1 MEQISKTVEGAE
13 GLLLHHWDTDGM
25 SSAALLLRE
34 LPDNFTLFTPSI
46 GNYFLDD
53 EDREK
58 IENIDPEFCI
68 VADMALPEDSID
80 FLKGFGKVFIFD
92 HHLQDRHDVEIH
104 HNPIID
110 GESPKKYPS
119 ASWVINDYI
128 GHEPNL
134 LSILGAFGDREEKLK
149 ENPEALSVIEGVLD
163 DLETT
168 FEDVLQ
174 CAYLLDSNYKIGDI
188 EAVNDTPRFLK
199 DVEHPNDILERE
211 DLNEN
216 VKKLN
221 EAIEDEVEGDL
232 KRVKEGVLHRK
243 MNSPYN
249 IISTV
254 TRRLAWA
261 RDNEIVIVSNSGYKD
276 GETQIYIR
284 GPIPDSEKIIN
295 SAKDKGYSAG
305 GKSDVVGMVIPTEVK
320 NNFFYEI
327 IDML

>member
-53 EDREK
+53 EDRDK
-58 IENIDPEFCI
+58 INEISPEFCI
-68 VADMALPEDSID
+68 VVDMALPEDSIA
-80 FLKGFGKVFIFD
+80 FLKRFGKVFIFD
-92 HHLQDRHDVEIH
+92 HHLQERHDVEIH

-119 ASWVINDYI
+119 ASWVINEYM
-128 GHEPNL
+128 GHKPDL
-134 LSILGAFGDREEKLK
+134 LSLLGAFGDREEKLK
-149 ENPEALSVIEGVLD
+149 ENPKALSVIEGVLE
-163 DLETT
+163 DLGTS
-168 FEDVLQ
+168 FDDVLQ

-199 DVEHPNDILERE
+199 DVEHPDDILERE

-216 VKKLN
+216 LKKLN
-221 EAIEDEVEGDL
+221 QAIEDEVEGDL

-261 RDNEIVIVSNSGYKD
+261 RDDEIVIVSNSGYKE

-284 GPIPDSEKIIN
+284 GPIPDSEKIIAL
-295 SAKDKGYSAG
+295 AKDNGYSAG
-305 GKSDVVGMVIPTEVK
+305 GKSDVVGMVIPTKVK
-320 NNFFYEI
+320 NNFFYKI
-327 IDML
+327 IDIL